1 MRKTLLW
8 MCVLFLSL
16 PAVTKAATE
25 QEKNKAVARSFFEEV
40 LDQGK
45 LDKYAESHAA
55 DFVVHGRDRDGTLAE
70 DMAGAKGWRHA
81 FPDMHVKV
89 NQMVAEGDLVAVYW
103 TGSGT
108 NTQEGMGFPGTGK
121 KITASGMT
129 LFRFKDGKISEEWGV
144 LDLLSALRQAGVLPP
159 PPPRS

>member
-1 MRKTLLW
+1 MRKASLW
-8 MCVLFLSL
+8 MCVLVLAL
-16 PAVTKAATE
+16 PAIAKAANE

-40 LDQGK
+40 LDQGH
-45 LDKYAESHAA
+45 LDKYAESHAT
-55 DFVVHGRDRDGTLAE
+55 DFVGHGRNHDATLAE
-70 DMAGAKGWRHA
+70 DMAAAKGWRQA
-81 FPDMHVKV
+81 FPDARVKV

-103 TGSGT
+103 TGTGT

-129 LFRFKDGKISEEWGV
+129 LFRFKNGKISEEWGV
-144 LDLLSALRQAGVLPP
+144 MDLLSALRQAGVF